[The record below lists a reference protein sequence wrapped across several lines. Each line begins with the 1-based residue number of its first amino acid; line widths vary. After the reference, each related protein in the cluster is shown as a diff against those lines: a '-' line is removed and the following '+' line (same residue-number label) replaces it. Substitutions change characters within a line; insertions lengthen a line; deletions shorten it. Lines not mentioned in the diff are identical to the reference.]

1 LKLYAQE
8 KKGKILLKDLLIC
21 EINIEKS
28 STALRLEDR
37 FNINWAFNEYN
48 HLEPSFH
55 VRAAVE
61 DDVILKPG
69 EIVPIPTGIYPQLLS
84 PRFEIE
90 IRSLTSLLWEQG
102 LVQAD
107 GVTYF
112 PYTFRNEIYIL
123 IENKSKEVR
132 TIHPA
137 QKIALFSVKQ
147 QPKMVIKWV
156 HQIEESPWKMGS
168 SKSFINKIKK
178 NNQTISKDSQNYE
191 RDVIKNIIGDIHES

>member
-1 LKLYAQE
+1 MQLKQE
-8 KKGKILLKDLLIC
+8 STVKNLLKNLLVC

-28 STALRLEDR
+28 TTALRLEER
-37 FNINWAFNEYN
+37 FNLNWSFDEYN
-48 HLEPSFH
+48 HLEPTFH
-55 VRAAVE
+55 VRACIEE
-61 DDVILKPG
+61 DLIIEPG
-69 EIVPIPTGIYPQLLS
+69 DIVPIPTGLYPQLLS

-90 IRSLTSLLWEQG
+90 IRSLPALLYEQK
-102 LVQAD
+102 LVQAE
-107 GVTYF
+107 GITHF

-123 IENKSKEVR
+123 IENKSNEAKNVY
-132 TIHPA
+132 PA

-178 NNQTISKDSQNYE
+178 KKASIKDGTNFTRE
-191 RDVIKNIIGDIHES
+191 DIKGLKGDTNES

>member
-1 LKLYAQE
+1 VLE
-8 KKGKILLKDLLIC
+8 KKENNLLKDLLVC

-28 STALRLEDR
+28 TLALELEKQ
-37 FNINWAFNEYN
+37 FSINWSFDEYN

-55 VRAAVE
+55 IRAALKE
-61 DDVILKPG
+61 EVIINPG
-69 EIVPIPTGIYPQLLS
+69 DIVPIPTGLYPQLLN

-107 GVTYF
+107 GITYF
-112 PYTFRNEIYIL
+112 PYTFRNEIYVL

-156 HQIEESPWKMGS
+156 HQIEKSPWKMGS

-178 NNQTISKDSQNYE
+178 KKSTIKEGISYS
-191 RDVIKNIIGDIHES
+191 RDDIKNYIGEDNES

>member
-1 LKLYAQE
+1 MN
-8 KKGKILLKDLLIC
+8 LLKDLTVC

-28 STALRLEDR
+28 GIALELEDR
-37 FNINWAFNEYN
+37 FNISWSFDEYN

-55 VRAAVE
+55 IRAAIREELV
-61 DDVILKPG
+61 VSPK
-69 EIVPIPTGIYPQLLS
+69 EIVTIPTGLYPQLLN
-84 PRFEIE
+84 PHFEIE

-102 LVQAD
+102 LVQAE

-112 PYTFRNEIYIL
+112 PYTFRNEIHIL
-123 IENKSKEVR
+123 IENKSNEPR

-156 HQIEESPWKMGS
+156 HQIEESPWKNNS
-168 SKSFINKIKK
+168 SKSFINKIKRK
-178 NNQTISKDSQNYE
+178 KKLIKEGKTYE
-191 RDVIKNIIGDIHES
+191 RNEV

>member
-1 LKLYAQE
+1 M
-8 KKGKILLKDLLIC
+8 KDLQVC

-28 STALRLEDR
+28 TVALKLEKR
-37 FNINWAFNEYN
+37 FDINWSFDEYN

-55 VRAAVE
+55 VRAAIENEIVLE
-61 DDVILKPG
+61 PSD
-69 EIVPIPTGIYPQLLS
+69 IVPIPTGLYPQLLN

-107 GVTYF
+107 GITYF

-123 IENKSKEVR
+123 IENKSKEAR

-156 HQIEESPWKMGS
+156 HQIDESPWKMGS

-178 NNQTISKDSQNYE
+178 NKHLISKDTQNYE
-191 RDVIKNIIGDIHES
+191 RDAIKKIIGDTYES

>member
-1 LKLYAQE
+1 MR
-8 KKGKILLKDLLIC
+8 LLKDLMVC

-28 STALRLEDR
+28 TTAIRLEER
-37 FNINWAFNEYN
+37 FNINWSFDEYN

-55 VRAAVE
+55 VRAAIEEIITVQ
-61 DDVILKPG
+61 PG
-69 EIVPIPTGIYPQLLS
+69 EIVTIPTGLYPQLLS

-107 GVTYF
+107 GITYF
-112 PYTFRNEIYIL
+112 PYTFRNEIHIL
-123 IENKSKEVR
+123 IENKSQEPR
-132 TIHPA
+132 DIHPA

-168 SKSFINKIKK
+168 SKSFINKIKNK
-178 NNQTISKDSQNYE
+178 TPKIKEGITYE
-191 RDVIKNIIGDIHES
+191 RDDIL

>member
-1 LKLYAQE
+1 MSH
-8 KKGKILLKDLLIC
+8 LKDLTVC

-28 STALRLEDR
+28 TVALKLEKR
-37 FNINWAFNEYN
+37 FNLNWSFDEYN

-55 VRAAVE
+55 VRAAIE
-61 DDVILKPG
+61 EEIIIEPG
-69 EIVPIPTGIYPQLLS
+69 EIVPIPTGLYPQLLS

-90 IRSLTSLLWEQG
+90 IRSLTNLLWEQG

-107 GVTYF
+107 GITYF
-112 PYTFRNEIYIL
+112 PYTFRNEIYVL
-123 IENKSKEVR
+123 IENKSKKAR
-132 TIHPA
+132 SIHPA

-168 SKSFINKIKK
+168 SKSFINKIKNK
-178 NNQTISKDSQNYE
+178 KSALKETQNYN
-191 RDVIKNIIGDIHES
+191 RGDIKNIIGEK